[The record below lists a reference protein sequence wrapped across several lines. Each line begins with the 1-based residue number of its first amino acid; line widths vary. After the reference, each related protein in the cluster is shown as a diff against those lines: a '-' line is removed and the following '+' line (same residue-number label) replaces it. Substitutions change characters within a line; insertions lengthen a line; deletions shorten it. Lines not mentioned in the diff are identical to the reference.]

1 MKRSRNWILTNNYKD
16 LEPLSNA
23 ELLEYIQNI
32 TGLVYTAFQL
42 EQGAQGTKHH
52 QIYISFKN
60 AKSFETIKKLF
71 PKAHIEA
78 MKGTPTQA
86 SDYCTKEDTR
96 LAQPVIDGDLPSK
109 GKRTDLED
117 IYQMIVEGCTDKE
130 IRETYPSQYIRYKN
144 KFQEIKQEILEE
156 RFKKVFTEYLTTKI
170 LLILTKEKMY

>member
-1 MKRSRNWILTNNYKD
+1 MKRSRNWILTNNYKEE
-16 LEPLSNA
+16 EPLSNE

-32 TGLVYTAFQL
+32 TGLVYIAFQL
-42 EQGAQGTKHH
+42 EQGEQGTKHH

-86 SDYCTKEDTR
+86 SEYCTKEDTR
-96 LAQPVIDGDLPSK
+96 LAPPVIDGDLPIK

-117 IYQMIVEGCTDKE
+117 IHQMIKEGCSNKE
-130 IRETYPSQYIRYKN
+130 IEKLTQDNILDIRIIFKESDKKYLKKN
-144 KFQEIKQEILEE
+144 LT
-156 RFKKVFTEYLTTKI
+156 RFLDNLMLST
-170 LLILTKEKMY
+170 